1 MEIKNWKLKTI
12 IVAVIFLLS
21 LPTISEATTI
31 NKPSNFLALNT
42 GLVGWWTFD
51 GPKMLTNVADSSGQG
66 NNGYLQGQTSTTTV
80 PGKLGQALSFDGS
93 NDYVDRGTGPTS
105 VNTIAFWVYPKTTTE
120 YFINLTS
127 TTDYIW
133 LNAGTVTATGL
144 VDPTIYVNGVVSS
157 TLSANQWQH
166 VVVTTGTAENASNFD
181 IGRTQDANYL
191 EGNIDDVRIYNRV
204 LSAGEVK
211 QLYNIGAAKVAITSK
226 GIPAQGLNS
235 GLVGHWTFDGKDML
249 NGKALDR
256 SGNNNTGTLV
266 NIATSTFYKAGK
278 IGQGFN
284 FDGVN
289 DWVNLGQSITAFDF
303 STTTGPY
310 GANGNRFTIAVWVYP
325 SGGTAIQVVH
335 LRGRAEYSSAEYVI
349 YALYKSS
356 ATVWS
361 ARISDGTNLITLS
374 SASGQLVQN
383 TWQFLTLVWDG
394 TTLRLY
400 KNGVSIGSGTNALF
414 NGIWNHTLDSHRS
427 TVIGAQKNDN
437 RSYWSGKIDDF
448 RAYNRALSAGE
459 IQQLYNLGR

>member
-1 MEIKNWKLKTI
+1 MTNRLKT
-12 IVAVIFLLS
+12 S
-21 LPTISEATTI
+21 Y
-31 NKPSNFLALNT
+31 
-42 GLVGWWTFD
+42 GLVI
-51 GPKMLTNVADSSGQG
+51 LAVC
-66 NNGYLQGQTSTTTV
+66 
-80 PGKLGQALSFDGS
+80 
-93 NDYVDRGTGPTS
+93 
-105 VNTIAFWVYPKTTTE
+105 
-120 YFINLTS
+120 
-127 TTDYIW
+127 
-133 LNAGTVTATGL
+133 
-144 VDPTIYVNGVVSS
+144 
-157 TLSANQWQH
+157 
-166 VVVTTGTAENASNFD
+166 
-181 IGRTQDANYL
+181 
-191 EGNIDDVRIYNRV
+191 V
-204 LSAGEVK
+204 LSAILVAGYPLKRFNLISQSIFPRIQPAEAA
-211 QLYNIGAAKVAITSK
+211 LDGA
-226 GIPAQGLNS
+226 GS
-235 GLVGHWTFDGKDML
+235 GLVGHWTFDEG
-249 NGKALDR
+249 
-256 SGNNNTGTLV
+256 SGTTAGDSAGSNTGTLTNGPTWNTV
-266 NIATSTFYKAGK
+266 DYKVGTGALS
-278 IGQGFN
+278 

-310 GANGNRFTIAVWVYP
+310 GVNGNRFTISAWVYP
-325 SGGTAIQVVH
+325 SGGSAIQVVH
-335 LRGRAEYSSAEYVI
+335 LRGRAEDSSAGYVI